1 MSANHE
7 LFLNQNHNAGFVL
20 CQSHLGYTIYIH
32 TIFFRKSIELRR
44 SWDQMNTTCVSLI
57 VFSMGSAL
65 YPIAP
70 ISKECKGSFLSKF
83 VNIFFLFKILSERI
97 NDVLNVGIFRKSAS
111 STFYSWMMGFFMVLM
126 FPFQFCGRVIV
137 LKKKDFPKYA
147 DVDNTMKT
155 VFYAYELVRVK
166 LCRIFDLCGNFVL
179 KLQVFF
185 AFFCI
190 NYSHFCLD
198 LCAIVC
204 TAAFFY
210 SFELIAVTA

>member
-1 MSANHE
+1 MLA
-7 LFLNQNHNAGFVL
+7 
-20 CQSHLGYTIYIH
+20 I
-32 TIFFRKSIELRR
+32 
-44 SWDQMNTTCVSLI
+44 
-57 VFSMGSAL
+57 
-65 YPIAP
+65 
-70 ISKECKGSFLSKF
+70 
-83 VNIFFLFKILSERI
+83 
-97 NDVLNVGIFRKSAS
+97 DVLNIGIFRKSAS
-111 STFYSWMMGFFMVLM
+111 STFYSWMIGFFMVLL

-155 VFYAYELVRVK
+155 VFYACEWVRVK
-166 LCRIFDLCGNFVL
+166 LCRIFDLCGNCVL

-204 TAAFFY
+204 AAFFIHLNWLLSLHKQKSTMKRECTLTTIRGNNKIDKY
-210 SFELIAVTA
+210 LFWRQDSNKSRRARTHFWHGSTVVNYNA

>member
-1 MSANHE
+1 
-7 LFLNQNHNAGFVL
+7 
-20 CQSHLGYTIYIH
+20 
-32 TIFFRKSIELRR
+32 
-44 SWDQMNTTCVSLI
+44 
-57 VFSMGSAL
+57 
-65 YPIAP
+65 
-70 ISKECKGSFLSKF
+70 
-83 VNIFFLFKILSERI
+83 
-97 NDVLNVGIFRKSAS
+97 
-111 STFYSWMMGFFMVLM
+111 MVLL

-155 VFYAYELVRVK
+155 VFYACEWVRVK
-166 LCRIFDLCGNFVL
+166 LCRIFDLCGNCVL

-204 TAAFFY
+204 AAFFH

>member
-1 MSANHE
+1 MK
-7 LFLNQNHNAGFVL
+7 
-20 CQSHLGYTIYIH
+20 TICG
-32 TIFFRKSIELRR
+32 TS
-44 SWDQMNTTCVSLI
+44 I
-57 VFSMGSAL
+57 VF
-65 YPIAP
+65 PIGMPATHCLQ
-70 ISKECKGSFLSKF
+70 SLLFQKSVRAVFLANLPK
-83 VNIFFLFKILSERI
+83 NFLFKILSERI
-97 NDVLNVGIFRKSAS
+97 ICFWFLLSIDVLNVGIFRKSAS
-111 STFYSWMMGFFMVLM
+111 STFYSWMIGFFMVIL

-137 LKKKDFPKYA
+137 LMKKDFPKYA

-155 VFYAYELVRVK
+155 VFYACEWVRVK
-166 LCRIFDLCGNFVL
+166 LCRIFDLCGNCVL

-204 TAAFFY
+204 AAFFH